1 MSSSPSK
8 IATPTSN
15 EPSFP
20 SVVTAFQ
27 DWVKDLE
34 DEQVVKESIRTSVRE
49 LEASGRE
56 IAALLQKVHHA
67 SGYSNLP
74 SVVREVEGL
83 FESKIHEHFKQ
94 LAEVVPSGQ
103 YFRYHYMYNV
113 TIQRF
118 VYQAALTHYL
128 KAEDLLL
135 LDDAAK
141 MLGIEH
147 TSYKPPGHQDAM
159 LADDSKEGKSDKS
172 PTLDVFHLDLEDYL
186 AGITQLS
193 NELSRLVVNAV
204 THGDYQRP
212 KRIATFLNN
221 LDGGF
226 RLLNLKNDMLR
237 KKFDSLK
244 YDLKKVE
251 EVVYDLS
258 IRGLLKDN

>member
-1 MSSSPSK
+1 MTSSPSK
-8 IATPTSN
+8 IATSTSN

-20 SVVTAFQ
+20 SVMNAFQ
-27 DWVKDLE
+27 DWVQDLE
-34 DEQVVKESIRTSVRE
+34 DEQVVKESIRSSVRE

-74 SVVREVEGL
+74 SVVQEVEGL
-83 FESKIHEHFKQ
+83 FTSKIHEHFKQ

-103 YFRYHYMYNV
+103 YFRYHYMYNI

-118 VYQAALTHYL
+118 VFQAALTHYL
-128 KAEDLLL
+128 KTEDLLL

-141 MLGIEH
+141 LLGIEH
-147 TSYKPPGHQDAM
+147 TSYKPPKCEDKM
-159 LADDSKEGKSDKS
+159 LGNEDKSDKS
-172 PTLDVFHLDLEDYL
+172 PKLDVFHLDLEDYL